1 MVDLNYNPP
10 PDITMDIKVVAH
22 SHSGILY
29 SNDNGLLHTGKCQ
42 EKEAGQKKHTVE
54 RLQTN
59 SLLFVHLLKSIYIK
73 FQHKKPNQADVFHQI
88 QATSENAL
96 LTPMLTALWLVEGQ
110 GAILPPFLP
119 PSLRLCFQLLFAFP
133 RWSGS

>member
-1 MVDLNYNPP
+1 M
-10 PDITMDIKVVAH
+10 
-22 SHSGILY
+22 
-29 SNDNGLLHTGKCQ
+29 
-42 EKEAGQKKHTVE
+42 
-54 RLQTN
+54 N

-73 FQHKKPNQADVFHQI
+73 FKHKKPNQADVFHQI